1 MSQYKACL
9 DCKQLKDFDQFHNR
23 SSSKDGKYTYC
34 KSCFSQRNKIS
45 RAKNPERI
53 KREVAKWRESN
64 KEQVIKTKKAWRVKN
79 KAIIINQKRAWV
91 KNNPEKIK
99 QMYQRSYAKNP
110 ELFILNANKRSKRLK
125 SVEVNLITTK
135 DYARLYKMPCIYCG
149 SNLKI
154 EVDHIQPINKNG
166 RHSIGNLAAAC
177 RSCNRSKSDL
187 FVMEWRLR
195 QAKGNPPE
203 PKP

>member
-9 DCKQLKDFDQFHNR
+9 DCNQIKDFDDFYNQ
-23 SSSKDGKYTYC
+23 SSSSDGKNTYC

-45 RAKNPERI
+45 RSKNPERL

-64 KEQVIKTKKAWRVKN
+64 KQQVITTKKAWRVKN
-79 KAIIINQKRAWV
+79 KSIIASQKRVWA

-99 QMYQRSYAKNP
+99 EMYERSYAKNP

-125 SVEVNLITTK
+125 GVETKLITTK

-166 RHSIGNLAAAC
+166 RHSIGNLAPAC

-187 FVMEWRLR
+187 FVMQWRLR
-195 QAKGNPPE
+195 QTKGNPPE